1 MTDGVIK
8 STGNSRYLKS
18 VANFMALYPTYEDF
32 AAALIAGTLPV
43 DLNGINPDGWSQQGT
58 LMNTANLL
66 ADTTGAMLGL
76 GSTGTVNAALAA
88 LKTSLNAFPAASKV
102 AAIETGTASASASTF
117 SITTTNTPVC
127 ILFMCNEAN
136 KLNPYTD
143 APAVGIAG
151 QSYGVLMDYGY
162 NNYDTHMKELTVSVS
177 GKTWKISTKGG
188 ASLSKKFTYFALT
201 KK

>member
-102 AAIETGTASASASTF
+102 AAIETGTAYASNDNF
-117 SITTTNTPVC
+117 SITATNTIVC
-127 ILFMCNEAN
+127 ILLICNAEN
-136 KLNPYTD
+136 
-143 APAVGIAG
+143 AVGTGSDVPAIG
-151 QSYGVLMDYGY
+151 IVGKSYGVLSELNSFT
-162 NNYDTHMKELTVSVS
+162 NNAYIRDLTVSVS
-177 GKTWKISTKGG
+177 GKTWKISQNG
-188 ASLSKKFTYFALT
+188 AFKKRFTYFALT